1 MTIMMS
7 GMDMC
12 VHRRGAS
19 KSTPF
24 YTSGFSLIAGVSAG
38 VFV

>member
-7 GMDMC
+7 GIDMS
-12 VHRRGAS
+12 VHRRGAF
-19 KSTPF
+19 KSMPF

>member
-1 MTIMMS
+1 MTVMMN
-7 GMDMC
+7 GMDMN
-12 VHRRGAS
+12 VHRCGAS